1 MASDYA
7 LKLKATLDT
16 SQVQQEL
23 RRLRAAQAQAAQEI
37 GGTKGAPIGTA
48 HMQKIEVQLTKL
60 NSSIAGLQ
68 SAIEKLTRSQMAT
81 PKIQGDSIG
90 RGGYLPGSTRG
101 SGIASSAI
109 TNAWIGSNE
118 FKRMTDLASR
128 AIQANVQR
136 FGGNLPREFQAL

>member
-1 MASDYA
+1 MASQYA

-23 RRLRAAQAQAAQEI
+23 NRLRAAQAQVVKEM
-37 GGTKGAPIGTA
+37 GGAKGTPMGSA

-60 NSSIAGLQ
+60 NSAISGLQ
-68 SAIEKLTRSQMAT
+68 HAVEQLTRVNRNPPT
-81 PKIQGDSIG
+81 PQVRRDG
-90 RGGYLPGSTRG
+90 GGYLPGSTRG
-101 SGIASSAI
+101 SGITNSAI
-109 TNAWIGSNE
+109 ANAWIGSNE

-136 FGGNLPREFQAL
+136 FGGNLPREYRAL